1 MVSVGPQPRLRR
13 GRAQS
18 PAPVPSTTP
27 DTKRGLPREPGHRRS
42 APLASSA
49 SPHTCSRH
57 DRRPPSTS
65 RRGGDRRAQRLLQSP
80 AFERRIDAGR
90 RVAPRCLAGG
100 GGKRIPVRR
109 HRAHG
114 NTAAGRAEDGRGAPG
129 SRPVEGKARHGP
141 DVAAASPIA
150 VHGGR
155 SLGHRWHGFVASGR
169 WGVTPVWRA
178 TAYCGCWLR
187 GRHRPE
193 RTVEIGC
200 RADTVAKDG

>member
-1 MVSVGPQPRLRR
+1 MFETRSNSRFCNMVSVGPQPRLRR

-129 SRPVEGKARHGP
+129 SRPVEGRQ
-141 DVAAASPIA
+141 DT
-150 VHGGR
+150 GR
-155 SLGHRWHGFVASGR
+155 TWRQHRTSR
-169 WGVTPVWRA
+169 
-178 TAYCGCWLR
+178 C
-187 GRHRPE
+187 
-193 RTVEIGC
+193 
-200 RADTVAKDG
+200 TVAGASATVGMVLSRAGAGV